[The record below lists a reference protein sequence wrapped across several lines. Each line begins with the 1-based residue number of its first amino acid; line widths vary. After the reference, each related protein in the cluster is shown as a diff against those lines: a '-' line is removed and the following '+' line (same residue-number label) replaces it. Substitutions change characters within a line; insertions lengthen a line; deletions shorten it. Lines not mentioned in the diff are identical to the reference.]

1 MDYGPSLLEQC
12 VGSLPQNYLQI
23 SVGEPTQGPRGT
35 FESGGGGGGV
45 ELGFGEDHR
54 SVRGGMR
61 GFS

>member
-35 FESGGGGGGV
+35 FESGGGGGG
-45 ELGFGEDHR
+45 GWN
-54 SVRGGMR
+54 SVLVRITEV
-61 GFS
+61 